1 MTFFITKFLYSLF
14 IQVVRQ
20 LCKLNAGRH
29 GMDPVGLGGFQTKR
43 PPRPFEGRGFGGGG
57 GGDDEDGPPPAK
69 RGPGFNSMFGGR
81 GYGAGGGFRGGR
93 GGGGCVI
100 SLSDTN
106 TKYTSI

>member
-1 MTFFITKFLYSLF
+1 
-14 IQVVRQ
+14 VVRQ

-29 GMDPVGLGGFQTKR
+29 GMEPVDLGGFQTKR
-43 PPRPFEGRGFGGGG
+43 PRPRAFEGR
-57 GGDDEDGPPPAK
+57 DDENGPPAAK
-69 RGPGFNSMFGGR
+69 RGPGFNNSMFGGR
-81 GYGAGGGFRGGR
+81 GYGAEGGFRGGR